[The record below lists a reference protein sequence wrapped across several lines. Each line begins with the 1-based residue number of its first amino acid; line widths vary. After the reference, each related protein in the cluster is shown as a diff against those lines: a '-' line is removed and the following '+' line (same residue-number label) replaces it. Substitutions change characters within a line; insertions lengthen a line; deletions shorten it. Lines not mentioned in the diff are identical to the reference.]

1 MLIKGFMYFAL
12 RASGLRLISFMELDC
27 RKGIHSVKSA
37 WSICI
42 QSLKPASYP
51 LSSGVIK
58 DIKRTHL
65 HPHRHFDGVIFEV
78 LYVSRIAV

>member
-65 HPHRHFDGVIFEV
+65 HPHIQT
-78 LYVSRIAV
+78 L